1 MSQFHGSAMW
11 DAIPADLLSKAA
23 TAVPGLNSVSQVDPI
38 ADISTVKWMYQT
50 DFLTPAERIREWG
63 PDYFLCLK
71 RRRGVQILE
80 KDNER
85 RLQSDVQTLAD
96 RYISRTT

>member
-1 MSQFHGSAMW
+1 MSQFHGSATL
-11 DAIPADLLSKAA
+11 DAIPADLLSKDDM
-23 TAVPGLNSVSQVDPI
+23 AVPVLGSVSQVDPI

-50 DFLTPAERIREWG
+50 DFLTPAERMAGWG
-63 PDYFLCLK
+63 PDYFLCTK